1 MKLEELVSQ
10 TKKRHAVFT
19 KMWKPIGQFLGYVFA
34 ASWVYKFLKD
44 NAEFTLSLLPL
55 TALTL
60 ILFYYATSEPAIKLF
75 LRRTL
80 ALFIDL
86 FLIGVALFAS
96 VSWYQASEEPSGDIL
111 PFQLARVLMVALW
124 LVFLYFVF
132 FDWRFKG
139 TVGNRFVGLT
149 VTTEEKSR
157 ISFCRSFI
165 RTFLSLPLPV
175 ISVAYLF
182 SWIVGDSQAT
192 TRLFMGDFLKNVVVS
207 FVPISI
213 LFFEGNQSIADR
225 LTRVVGWLPRHCRQI

>member
-19 KMWKPIGQFLGYVFA
+19 RMGKPIIWFFSVSTALT
-34 ASWVYKFLKD
+34 VYTFFKN
-44 NAEFTLSLLPL
+44 NAEFTPALLGL
-55 TALTL
+55 IALCF
-60 ILFYYATSEPAIKLF
+60 ILFYYATSVPAIKLF

-111 PFQLARVLMVALW
+111 PFQLGRVLMVALW

-139 TVGNRFVGLT
+139 TVGKRFVGLT
-149 VTTEEKSR
+149 VTTEERHR

-175 ISVAYLF
+175 ITVAYLAA
-182 SWIVGDSQAT
+182 W
-192 TRLFMGDFLKNVVVS
+192 
-207 FVPISI
+207 
-213 LFFEGNQSIADR
+213 
-225 LTRVVGWLPRHCRQI
+225 LTRDPQSTVRIFVNDFCNGTG